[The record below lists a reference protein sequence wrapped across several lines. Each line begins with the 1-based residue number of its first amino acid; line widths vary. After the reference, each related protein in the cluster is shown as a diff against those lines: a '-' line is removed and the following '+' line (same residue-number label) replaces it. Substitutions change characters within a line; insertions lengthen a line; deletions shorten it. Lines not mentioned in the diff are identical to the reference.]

1 MMILAIDPGST
12 STKVGVYQDGR
23 ILKGGIEHPR
33 PETGRFASVVDQFD
47 YRMEAVQRY
56 LQREGFAACRFDAVV
71 GRGGLVRPVPGGI
84 YRVNDLLVRDLRGAV
99 SGEHAANLGGVLALG
114 FAERHGVPA
123 FVVDPPVIDEMWP
136 PARFSG
142 LEGIE
147 RKSMFHALNQKAV
160 ARDVAREMGRGY
172 EEVNLIVVH
181 MGSGITVGAHQ
192 KGRVVDVNNGLNGD
206 GPFSPERSGGL
217 PVIGVLE
224 LIGQGSHT
232 PDELKV
238 IVARKGGLFSYLGS
252 PDLREV
258 EQMVARG
265 DVKARGAVEAM
276 IYQVAK
282 EIGALAAALDGE
294 VDGIVLT
301 GGLAFSAS
309 LVEQLTRKVRFI
321 APVHL
326 RPGEHE
332 IEALLAAALRV
343 LNREEQ
349 AKEYTGERHEDRG

>member
-1 MMILAIDPGST
+1 MRILAIDPGST
-12 STKVGVYQDGR
+12 STKIGIYQDGH
-23 ILKGGIEHPR
+23 ITKGGIEHPR
-33 PETGRFASVVDQFD
+33 PEISRFASVMDQFE
-47 YRMEAVQRY
+47 YRMQVVQQY
-56 LQREGFAACRFDAVV
+56 LEREGFGACGFDAVV

-84 YRVNDLLVRDLRGAV
+84 YLVSDALVRDLRDAL
-99 SGEHAANLGGVLALG
+99 SGEHAANLGGVLALEI
-114 FAERHGVPA
+114 AKRHGVPA

-136 PARFSG
+136 LARFSG
-142 LEGIE
+142 LKGIE

-160 ARDVAREMGRGY
+160 ARDVALEIGRGY
-172 EEVNLIVVH
+172 DEVNLIVVH
-181 MGSGITVGAHQ
+181 MGSGITVGAHR

-217 PVIGVLE
+217 PVIGVLQ
-224 LIGQGSHT
+224 LIEQGIHT
-232 PDELKV
+232 PDELKT
-238 IVARKGGLFSYLGS
+238 IVARRGGLFSYLGS
-252 PDLREV
+252 SDLREV
-258 EQMVARG
+258 ERMAAQG
-265 DVKARGAVEAM
+265 DGKARLAVDAM

-301 GGLAFSAS
+301 GGLIYSAS

-321 APVHL
+321 APLYL

-343 LNREEQ
+343 MNGQEQ

>member
-1 MMILAIDPGST
+1 MRILAIDPGST
-12 STKVGVYQDGR
+12 STKIGVYQDGR
-23 ILKGGIEHPR
+23 TTKGGIEHPR
-33 PETGRFASVVDQFD
+33 REIGCFASVMDQFD
-47 YRMEAVQRY
+47 YRMQVVRQY
-56 LQREGFAACRFDAVV
+56 LEQEGFGACGFDAVV

-84 YRVNDLLVRDLRGAV
+84 YLVNDALVRDLRDAV
-99 SGEHAANLGGVLALG
+99 SGEHAANLGGVLALEI
-114 FAERHGVPA
+114 AKRHGVSA

-142 LEGIE
+142 LKGVE

-160 ARDVAREMGRGY
+160 ARDVALELGRGY
-172 EEVNLIVVH
+172 DEVNLIVVH
-181 MGSGITVGAHQ
+181 MGSGITAGAHR

-217 PVIGVLE
+217 PVIGVLQ
-224 LIGQGSHT
+224 LIEQGIHT
-232 PDELKV
+232 PDELKI

-258 EQMVARG
+258 ERMAAQGDIDARL
-265 DVKARGAVEAM
+265 AVDAM

-301 GGLAFSAS
+301 GGLAYSAS

-321 APVHL
+321 APLYL

-343 LNREEQ
+343 MNGEEQ